1 MLRNCQQ
8 SHQTHTGHRGPDAH
22 TEHAWESRRQQWLRR
37 PLVCLYLWRTFI
49 HFLHF
54 LIHHY
59 YFCYHYI
66 ISINIIIICC
76 DGGVFPSCFCRGRDT
91 ANLMWDTSITLIDL
105 CLSVMPWSHT
115 PPFPTT
121 RGAPALQT
129 PSTAQ
134 PTRAATPS
142 VMSGPAKLSTWSLST
157 WNGTAPTT
165 TKVYP
170 WHGFHSTGF
179 ICNWNKSW
187 LIDWLQSCARPWG
200 PGGSFQ
206 HAPGQR
212 VCRDWLW
219 ECRGSSVVRLRLR
232 FPVILHAGCL
242 CSSADLLLKSV

>member
-1 MLRNCQQ
+1 MVAC
-8 SHQTHTGHRGPDAH
+8 S
-22 TEHAWESRRQQWLRR
+22 
-37 PLVCLYLWRTFI
+37 
-49 HFLHF
+49 LH
-54 LIHHY
+54 
-59 YFCYHYI
+59 
-66 ISINIIIICC
+66 
-76 DGGVFPSCFCRGRDT
+76 VFHRGRDT

-142 VMSGPAKLSTWSLST
+142 VMSGPAKLSTWSPST

-187 LIDWLQSCARPWG
+187 LIDYRSVRDPEDLEARSSMHLASVFAG
-200 PGGSFQ
+200 IGFGNAGV
-206 HAPGQR
+206 H
-212 VCRDWLW
+212 LW
-219 ECRGSSVVRLRLR
+219 
-232 FPVILHAGCL
+232 
-242 CSSADLLLKSV
+242 